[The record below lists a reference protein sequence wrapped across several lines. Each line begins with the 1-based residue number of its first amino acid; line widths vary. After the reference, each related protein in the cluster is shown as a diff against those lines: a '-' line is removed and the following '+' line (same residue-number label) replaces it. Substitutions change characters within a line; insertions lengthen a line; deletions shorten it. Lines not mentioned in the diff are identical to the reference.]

1 MSGSISRQNAIQAVI
16 DGTYVEPMNYI
27 DNPVTEF
34 YGCNVFTDEVMKAR
48 LPKNTYK
55 LGFCPSKLVFRFFC
69 CPHGTASGVSK
80 TT

>member
-48 LPKNTYK
+48 LPKTLTNQLK
-55 LGFCPSKLVFRFFC
+55 LLLKLVLILIL
-69 CPHGTASGVSK
+69 TLQ
-80 TT
+80 TLLLQL